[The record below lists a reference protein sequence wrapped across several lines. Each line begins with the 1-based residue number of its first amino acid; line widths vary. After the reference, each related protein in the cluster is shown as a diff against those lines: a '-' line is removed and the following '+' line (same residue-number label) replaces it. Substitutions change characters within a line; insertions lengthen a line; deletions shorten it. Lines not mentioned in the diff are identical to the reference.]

1 MLEKAIADIQSSITK
16 EERYSVEAVALILD
30 MARGCYD
37 PNNDDSTTKL
47 NDAQSRLKEILA
59 GSNTQITEYVSLL
72 QKKDL
77 IRYQEEGE
85 LFVPTDRGLHF
96 LQIYHMLASLLM

>member
-1 MLEKAIADIQSSITK
+1 VYGQVVIIDQNS
-16 EERYSVEAVALILD
+16 SVEAVALILD

-37 PNNDDSTTKL
+37 PNNDGSTTKL

-59 GSNTQITEYVSLL
+59 GSNAQITEYISLL
-72 QKKDL
+72 QKKDF
-77 IRYQEEGE
+77 IIYQEERE

>member
-37 PNNDDSTTKL
+37 PNNDGSTTKL

-59 GSNTQITEYVSLL
+59 ASNAQITEYISLL
-72 QKKDL
+72 QKKDF
-77 IRYQEEGE
+77 IRYREERS
-85 LFVPTDRGLHF
+85 FSNR
-96 LQIYHMLASLLM
+96 

>member
-37 PNNDDSTTKL
+37 PNNDGSTTKL

-59 GSNTQITEYVSLL
+59 ASNAQITEYISLL
-72 QKKDL
+72 QKKDF
-77 IRYQEEGE
+77 IRYREERK
-85 LFVPTDRGLHF
+85 LFQ
-96 LQIYHMLASLLM
+96 QIGGFTFYRSTTC

>member
-30 MARGCYD
+30 LARECYD
-37 PNNDDSTTKL
+37 PNNDDSTTQL

-59 GSNTQITEYVSLL
+59 GSNAQVTEYIPLL
-72 QKKDL
+72 QKKGW
-77 IRYQEEGE
+77 Y
-85 LFVPTDRGLHF
+85 HF
-96 LQIYHMLASLLM
+96 SHSCMNRIS

>member
-37 PNNDDSTTKL
+37 PNTDCLFNFL
-47 NDAQSRLKEILA
+47 IL
-59 GSNTQITEYVSLL
+59 
-72 QKKDL
+72 
-77 IRYQEEGE
+77 
-85 LFVPTDRGLHF
+85 PTLR
-96 LQIYHMLASLLM
+96 Q